1 MYATDACH
9 SIVGPV
15 LTDFVTGYPLS
26 LVSTLA
32 PYENSAL
39 TATRVNN
46 STMQLQLSDL
56 STNCPLSTSIPHDNH
71 NVGNNGCNAVFA
83 YDNNLKAAAGNAWDK
98 CGRHAGGQYGI
109 YDPPV
114 PVQPCLNNNCGDAG
128 AGSAATTTTTI
139 EPTPPLAD
147 LKGPT
152 SSAAAV
158 PSPTISSGPSST
170 LLVVPTT
177 STTSETPASETPSGD
192 VNAPGNQASSS
203 ISTPTLVIIAPSE
216 QLPSSYPPELT
227 SSAEITLSYSPPTTV
242 ITLANSAIVSA
253 AAGASSVVIGSQTI
267 YANSAAI
274 TVSGQGVVSLAPS
287 GLVVSNSINGV
298 VSTYFLPEPITIPTA
313 IITQI
318 YTYAGQSISVAGVKP
333 SEAVI
338 GSQTLT
344 IGGKIATL
352 SGNQVVSLASGG
364 SLVIQAPGGAVTT
377 IPIQVSSSPNSV
389 GGEQSMATG
398 SLNVIASSTSTSAS
412 TTSVGA
418 IIYSTFQGE
427 GGKSMEFGLL
437 SWILCAVSGA
447 VFILR

>member
-83 YDNNLKAAAGNAWDK
+83 YDNNLKDAAGNAWDK

-128 AGSAATTTTTI
+128 AGSAATTTTAI

-152 SSAAAV
+152 SGAAPV

-170 LLVVPTT
+170 LLVLPTT
-177 STTSETPASETPSGD
+177 STTSETPGGD
-192 VNAPGNQASSS
+192 VNSPGNQASSTPSS

-216 QLPSSYPPELT
+216 QLS

-242 ITLANSAIVSA
+242 ITLANSAIISA

-298 VSTYFLPEPITIPTA
+298 VSTYFLPAPITIPTA

-338 GSQTLT
+338 GSRTLT
-344 IGGKIATL
+344 VGGGVATL
-352 SGNQVVSLASGG
+352 SGDQVVSLASSG
-364 SLVIQAPGGAVTT
+364 SLVIQAPGGEVTT
-377 IPIQVSSSPNSV
+377 IPIQVSSSPSPV
-389 GGEQSMATG
+389 GGEQSMTTG
-398 SLNVIASSTSTSAS
+398 SLSEIDSSTSTSAS

-427 GGKSMEFGLL
+427 GRKPMEFGLL
-437 SWILCAVSGA
+437 SWILCAVSGI
-447 VFILR
+447 VFTLG